1 MLFQKLIKMEKTI
14 EKSAN
19 FQQILLNIQT
29 SCSQNFNVV
38 ASFVLELLGFLSIY
52 IYIYI
57 YYYYALFQKLIKTE
71 ETIEKLLNF

>member
-57 YYYYALFQKLIKTE
+57 
-71 ETIEKLLNF
+71 LLLCSFSEINKNGRND

>member
-1 MLFQKLIKMEKTI
+1 MEKTI

-38 ASFVLELLGFLSIY
+38 ASFVFELLGFLF
-52 IYIYI
+52 IYI

-71 ETIEKLLNF
+71 QTIEKLLNF